1 MGLARGKQRPS
12 RLVLVPPAREN
23 QVRRG
28 RRALAALLIAFPLLW
43 ASSRIPVPGYTR
55 LELTDTGSGRTLL
68 SRLLREGDTVVLTW
82 KNSLFGLMVTE
93 VFVAKGGILALSQV
107 AFADPRGGEPPRAR
121 PEDLDDLYHTGG
133 PFRVDGLAKPISSV
147 VFRIGEIGQPTIRIG
162 NRSVRLADEVG
173 FGGAVRLV
181 ARRPT
186 LWEKALDLMGGP

>member
-1 MGLARGKQRPS
+1 MGLTGGKQRPS
-12 RLVLVPPAREN
+12 RSVLARWARKN
-23 QVRRG
+23 QVRRW

-107 AFADPRGGEPPRAR
+107 AFADPRGGEPPRVRIPVISAAHSGGMSATCSGASR
-121 PEDLDDLYHTGG
+121 PGSE
-133 PFRVDGLAKPISSV
+133 
-147 VFRIGEIGQPTIRIG
+147 
-162 NRSVRLADEVG
+162 RSDAG
-173 FGGAVRLV
+173 H
-181 ARRPT
+181 
-186 LWEKALDLMGGP
+186 